1 MRTIRNLAWF
11 LLAFGLTVWAGVA
24 SAQDLK
30 PAERR
35 VAYTGVD
42 GVNRWYNKPM
52 DYCLARKAKEN
63 PTATGYCLANPSGPD
78 LNIQMP
84 GTEVF
89 TPPAA
94 YRWWYGGCRTPT
106 PASGQCNTGNVTP
119 SRYCASGQTPV
130 SGPVSGE
137 MYCTFTAPPIECKAD
152 GERLT
157 ANWPV
162 GTMSPSK
169 VTYNPMKDP
178 GSRVGGCCVKVEE
191 LKRCY
196 SLPNS
201 QTPNQAWCTFS
212 YFRDGNLC
220 SGGPEA
226 SGAEP
231 PSDAKR
237 TDLPPAEAPDNGPC
251 PKGTVNAGLSHSGV
265 PMCMGTGTDP
275 KNKPAAPPKVETEK
289 TDTAP
294 DGTKTTT
301 KTETITNSDG
311 SKTTTTTVTITKP
324 DGTKQ
329 VDQQKDTSKTPTN
342 EPGKDDSDKEDE
354 KYDLCKQNPH
364 LTICQNSSVA
374 GKCGEISCSG
384 DAIQCATLRAAAAMQ
399 CQQQK
404 DLEDLA
410 KAPGLG
416 LGNAI
421 AQGSDPMQGAIDSTL
436 KGTEIDLSKPSL
448 DATGFVGAGACLA
461 PITMTVVGRPVTAS
475 FDSVCQNIQPLRYA
489 IMACAYI
496 LVYLLVSRSIL
507 QG

>member
-1 MRTIRNLAWF
+1 MWF
-11 LLAFGLTVWAGVA
+11 LLAFGLTVWAGIA
-24 SAQDLK
+24 SAAAPRTMYYLDVVQNGKKFSTVVALGQAWVVYENGRQNSYLITFEGQKGTSVAWYFKRCLK
-30 PAERR
+30 SNPNSCASKLEVQGRLISWCEAADVAPNTAMPTAEQCPDPAPEPEPEPPAPCPEDSPGVSFWPSGDRDKPVPSV
-35 VAYTGVD
+35 VAPANTPGCVSGCFVKGVEVKSCKSYGSNPKVYCEWETVTTG
-42 GVNRWYNKPM
+42 
-52 DYCLARKAKEN
+52 ARCTAADPQYEN
-63 PTATGYCLANPSGPD
+63 PPN
-78 LNIQMP
+78 
-84 GTEVF
+84 E
-89 TPPAA
+89 
-94 YRWWYGGCRTPT
+94 T
-106 PASGQCNTGNVTP
+106 PARQDV
-119 SRYCASGQTPV
+119 
-130 SGPVSGE
+130 
-137 MYCTFTAPPIECKAD
+137 PPFD
-152 GERLT
+152 
-157 ANWPV
+157 
-162 GTMSPSK
+162 SP
-169 VTYNPMKDP
+169 
-178 GSRVGGCCVKVEE
+178 
-191 LKRCY
+191 
-196 SLPNS
+196 
-201 QTPNQAWCTFS
+201 Q
-212 YFRDGNLC
+212 
-220 SGGPEA
+220 
-226 SGAEP
+226 
-231 PSDAKR
+231 
-237 TDLPPAEAPDNGPC
+237 GPC
-251 PKGTVNAGLSHSGV
+251 PKGTVNGGISDTGLQR
-265 PMCMGTGTDP
+265 CIGTGSDP
-275 KNKPAAPPKVETEK
+275 KNKPPAPPKIETEK
-289 TDTAP
+289 TETSD

-329 VDQQKDTSKTPTN
+329 VDQQKETSKTPTN
-342 EPGKDDSDKEDE
+342 APGKDDSDKDDE

-421 AQGSDPMQGAIDSTL
+421 AQGSDPMQGAIDNAL

-448 DATGFVGAGACLA
+448 DSTGFVGAGACLA

-475 FDSVCQNIQPLRYA
+475 FESVCQNIQPLRYA